1 LLTEHKDRH
10 GVLICCMW
18 LCDHSWLIEVGPPH
32 GVQLN
37 VKRNLHRPTDCY
49 RNEWE

>member
-1 LLTEHKDRH
+1 MRTGMVQLLWFF
-10 GVLICCMW
+10 W
-18 LCDHSWLIEVGPPH
+18 LYDHSWLIKVVPPH

-49 RNEWE
+49 KNERE